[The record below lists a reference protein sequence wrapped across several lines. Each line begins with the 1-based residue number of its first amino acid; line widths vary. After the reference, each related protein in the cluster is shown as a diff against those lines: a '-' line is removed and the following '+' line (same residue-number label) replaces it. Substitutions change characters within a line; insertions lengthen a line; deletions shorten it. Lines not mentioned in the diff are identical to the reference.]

1 MKMHNFTIRGNCLE
15 IVGRIERRGNKPVT
29 VYDLEFPCG
38 MDNLSLTELME
49 AISRLNFE
57 ERQVIVLGFIMGYT
71 GRELRE
77 MTGWPQG
84 TITSKQTKNRRPLWI
99 RINKKYLKL

>member
-38 MDNLSLTELME
+38 MDNLSLK
-49 AISRLNFE
+49 
-57 ERQVIVLGFIMGYT
+57 
-71 GRELRE
+71 ELRE
-77 MTGWPQG
+77 AIRRIEEDIDELFYYDG
-84 TITSKQTKNRRPLWI
+84 IIKNDAISDFEVTWSEGGEEDAHGA
-99 RINKKYLKL
+99 

>member
-38 MDNLSLTELME
+38 MDNLSLK
-49 AISRLNFE
+49 
-57 ERQVIVLGFIMGYT
+57 
-71 GRELRE
+71 ELRE
-77 MTGWPQG
+77 AIRRIEEDIDDLFYYDG
-84 TITSKQTKNRRPLWI
+84 IIKNDAISDFEETWLEDGEEDAHGA
-99 RINKKYLKL
+99 

>member
-38 MDNLSLTELME
+38 MDNMSLK
-49 AISRLNFE
+49 
-57 ERQVIVLGFIMGYT
+57 
-71 GRELRE
+71 ELRE
-77 MTGWPQG
+77 AIRRIEEDIDELFYYGDD
-84 TITSKQTKNRRPLWI
+84 IKNAPLRQFEETW
-99 RINKKYLKL
+99 REESEDDAHGA

>member
-38 MDNLSLTELME
+38 MDNLSLKELKD
-49 AISRLNFE
+49 AIKRIEEDVDSLLYYGGGIKDETICGFE
-57 ERQVIVLGFIMGYT
+57 DAWSEDEEDDAHGA
-71 GRELRE
+71 
-77 MTGWPQG
+77 
-84 TITSKQTKNRRPLWI
+84 
-99 RINKKYLKL
+99 

>member
-38 MDNLSLTELME
+38 MDNLSLK
-49 AISRLNFE
+49 
-57 ERQVIVLGFIMGYT
+57 
-71 GRELRE
+71 ELRE
-77 MTGWPQG
+77 AIRRIEEDIDEMFYYSND
-84 TITSKQTKNRRPLWI
+84 IKNAPLRQFEETW
-99 RINKKYLKL
+99 REESEDDAHGA

>member
-38 MDNLSLTELME
+38 MDNLSLK
-49 AISRLNFE
+49 
-57 ERQVIVLGFIMGYT
+57 
-71 GRELRE
+71 ELRE
-77 MTGWPQG
+77 A
-84 TITSKQTKNRRPLWI
+84 IRRIEEDIDDLLFYDKSI
-99 RINKKYLKL
+99 RNAILRRFADIWREESEDDAHGA

>member
-38 MDNLSLTELME
+38 MENMSIDELRDVAKRLE
-49 AISRLNFE
+49 ADIDDLFYYDGIIKNDAISDFE
-57 ERQVIVLGFIMGYT
+57 ET
-71 GRELRE
+71 
-77 MTGWPQG
+77 
-84 TITSKQTKNRRPLWI
+84 WI
-99 RINKKYLKL
+99 EGEEDDAHGA

>member
-38 MDNLSLTELME
+38 MDNLSLK
-49 AISRLNFE
+49 
-57 ERQVIVLGFIMGYT
+57 
-71 GRELRE
+71 ELRE
-77 MTGWPQG
+77 A
-84 TITSKQTKNRRPLWI
+84 IRRIEEDIDDLFY
-99 RINKKYLKL
+99 KYEKERGLKLSFDLIDKIIDNVKTVALRRF

>member
-38 MDNLSLTELME
+38 MDNLSLK
-49 AISRLNFE
+49 
-57 ERQVIVLGFIMGYT
+57 
-71 GRELRE
+71 ELRE
-77 MTGWPQG
+77 AIRRIEEDIDDLFYYDG
-84 TITSKQTKNRRPLWI
+84 IIKNDAISDFEETWLEGGEEDAHGA
-99 RINKKYLKL
+99 

>member
-38 MDNLSLTELME
+38 MDNLSLKGLRE
-49 AISRLNFE
+49 AIRRIEEDINDLFYYDNNIRNDSLCKFE
-57 ERQVIVLGFIMGYT
+57 NSWSEDGEEDAHGA
-71 GRELRE
+71 
-77 MTGWPQG
+77 
-84 TITSKQTKNRRPLWI
+84 
-99 RINKKYLKL
+99 

>member
-38 MDNLSLTELME
+38 MDNLSLKELME
-49 AISRLNFE
+49 AIRRIEEDIDDLFYYGGDIKNVSLRQFE
-57 ERQVIVLGFIMGYT
+57 EAWCEGGEEDAH
-71 GRELRE
+71 GA
-77 MTGWPQG
+77 
-84 TITSKQTKNRRPLWI
+84 
-99 RINKKYLKL
+99 